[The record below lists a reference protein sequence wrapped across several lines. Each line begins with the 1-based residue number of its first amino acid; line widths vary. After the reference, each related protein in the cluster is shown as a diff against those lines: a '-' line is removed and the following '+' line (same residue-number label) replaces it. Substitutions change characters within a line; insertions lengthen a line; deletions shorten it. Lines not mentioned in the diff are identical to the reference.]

1 MKYLMVLSV
10 LVLLL
15 HSLTGVAEPSEA
27 KLSTPEETLSTY
39 INALREG
46 NLNKVLQC
54 YYSEDKNFKFHLPR
68 PIMIEK
74 YQIIRK
80 KIYTEKTARAY
91 KPIPK
96 AKAGDVELD
105 VKEFLEGKEQMF
117 TYLLR
122 KFDKEWRIISH
133 TGWNQPD

>member
-1 MKYLMVLSV
+1 
-10 LVLLL
+10 
-15 HSLTGVAEPSEA
+15 
-27 KLSTPEETLSTY
+27 
-39 INALREG
+39 
-46 NLNKVLQC
+46 
-54 YYSEDKNFKFHLPR
+54 LPR
-68 PIMIEK
+68 PIRIEK